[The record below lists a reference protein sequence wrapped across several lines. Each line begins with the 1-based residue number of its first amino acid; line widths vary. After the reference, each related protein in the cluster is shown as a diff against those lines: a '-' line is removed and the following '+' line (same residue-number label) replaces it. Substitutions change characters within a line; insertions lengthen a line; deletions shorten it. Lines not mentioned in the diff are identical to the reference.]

1 MRTLLPATEIRAPGH
16 CWKIAL
22 LQKHGRQVSYWR
34 RGVYED
40 LKVHAPLLLESFGRI
55 RDTRGHGLT
64 PKTEMSECLPLRF
77 DVLDWQRRLAGLRSQ
92 LPARFGYRQD
102 GLR

>member
-1 MRTLLPATEIRAPGH
+1 MRTLLPATEIQVRGH

-22 LQKHGRQVSYWR
+22 LQKRGRQVFYWL

-40 LKVHAPLLLESFGRI
+40 LKVHAPSLLESFDRI
-55 RDTRGHGLT
+55 RDTGGHGLT
-64 PKTEMSECLPLRF
+64 PKTEMSECL
-77 DVLDWQRRLAGLRSQ
+77 LDWQRCLAGLRNH
-92 LPARFGYRQD
+92 LPARFRYRQD